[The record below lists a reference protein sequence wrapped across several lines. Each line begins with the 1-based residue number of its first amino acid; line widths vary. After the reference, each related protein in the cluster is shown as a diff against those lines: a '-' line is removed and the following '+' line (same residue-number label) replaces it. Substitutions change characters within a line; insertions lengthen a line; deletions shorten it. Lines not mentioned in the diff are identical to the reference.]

1 MSTIDTRDEDLRRQ
15 AVERLQ
21 KRSEFLNHVV
31 AFVLVNALLV
41 TIWFLTGREFFWPI
55 FPLFGWG
62 IGLFFHGLDTF
73 RRPFS
78 EERIRREMSRLP

>member
-1 MSTIDTRDEDLRRQ
+1 MSTIETRDEDLRRQ

-41 TIWFLTGREFFWPI
+41 TIWFLTGRAFFWPI

>member
-1 MSTIDTRDEDLRRQ
+1 MSTIGTRDEDLRRQ

-21 KRSEFLNHVV
+21 KRSEFFNHVV
-31 AFVLVNALLV
+31 AFVLGNALLV
-41 TIWFLTGREFFWPI
+41 TIWFLTGGEFFWPV

-62 IGLFFHGLDTF
+62 IGLFFHGMDTF

-78 EERIRREMSRLP
+78 EERIRREMNRLP